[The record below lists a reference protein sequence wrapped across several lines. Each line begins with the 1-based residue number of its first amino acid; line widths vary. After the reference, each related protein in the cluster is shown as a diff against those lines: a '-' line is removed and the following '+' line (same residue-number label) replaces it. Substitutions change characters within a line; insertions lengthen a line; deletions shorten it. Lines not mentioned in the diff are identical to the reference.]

1 MKTLFLVF
9 FFFFPS
15 MLTSLMLLN
24 LSWSVVSILKFSL
37 RRSSLVENSRNAFM
51 NILDTEFG
59 LPRAILFVFVL
70 T

>member
-37 RRSSLVENSRNAFM
+37 RPSSLVENSRNAFM